1 MARALSP
8 LSPDALNAHIDRA
21 LATFTA
27 AAAGHASPDVPEA
40 EVVPRTPSTSG
51 GGVVVVPFDPG
62 ARAHVARWIT
72 LLVEWN
78 ARMDLT
84 AARTPEELVDLMLAD
99 AMVLAGRI
107 PHGARV
113 VDVGSGAGAPG
124 LPLALVRPDLA
135 MTLIEPLNKRVAFLR
150 TVIGTLRRGD
160 VRLERGRGEEAAAA
174 SPEGW
179 DHAIS
184 RATLPPPTWL
194 ALGARMVRPGGS
206 VWALLA
212 REDAPEV
219 SGLTREDEVAYAW
232 PCTGAARRAVRYE
245 RAASATG

>member
-1 MARALSP
+1 MARSLSP
-8 LSPDALNAHIDRA
+8 LSPEALDAHIDRA

-27 AAAGHASPDVPEA
+27 GIVSPGAQDPEA
-40 EVVPRTPSTSG
+40 ASRTPSTSG
-51 GGVVVVPFDPG
+51 ADVIAGSIDPR
-62 ARAHVARWIT
+62 ARAHLATWIA

-99 AMVLAGRI
+99 AMVLAARI

-135 MTLIEPLNKRVAFLR
+135 VTLIEPLTKRVAFLR

-160 VRLERGRGEEAAAA
+160 VRLERGRGEEAAVK
-174 SPEGW
+174 SPEAW
-179 DHAIS
+179 DHALS
-184 RATLPPPTWL
+184 RATLAPPAWL

-212 REDAPEV
+212 REEAPEV

-232 PCTGAARRAVRYE
+232 PCPGAAGRAVRYA
-245 RAASATG
+245 RAAGSTG